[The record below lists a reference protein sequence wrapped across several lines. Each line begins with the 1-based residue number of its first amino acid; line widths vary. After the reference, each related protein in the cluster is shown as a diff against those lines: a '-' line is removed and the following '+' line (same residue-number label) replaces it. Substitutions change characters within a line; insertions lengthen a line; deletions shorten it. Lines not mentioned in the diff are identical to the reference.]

1 MDNKNGLVNK
11 LKKLKKLFTPWF
23 LVFQLVAIVFI
34 VILATVQWPEI
45 VQAIFLEVIA
55 TSWITSFLVGFKKPQ
70 VQSFTEK
77 KIENAIKNTIIDD
90 FIKESEINEE
100 EIKREILKEF
110 VRDNKHIGK
119 IFLKKYVD
127 LMDIASMPNLGTR
140 FTKLVT
146 SKISKMI
153 QGINYRE
160 PYTKY
165 GIVSP
170 KSENVYLTSLI
181 ANKLKIPLM
190 FVKCEPP
197 EECNDCE
204 GNNCISQNKIKSFIP
219 DSESDLYLIL
229 DCRWEKL
236 PKQDMEWILFEDVI
250 LSGSKLCFT
259 AAVIKNLENR
269 LNIKISKVLVII
281 RRKEVKM
288 ELIIKKLNNFIKVDH
303 DNFYIIWEFNDA
315 DIYSLSLKEK

>member
-11 LKKLKKLFTPWF
+11 LKKLKKWFTPWF
-23 LVFQLVAIVFI
+23 LVFQLVAVLFI
-34 VILATVQWPEI
+34 VLLATVQWPEI

-55 TSWITSFLVGFKKPQ
+55 TSWITSFLVGFKNPQ
-70 VQSFTEK
+70 DQSFTEK
-77 KIENAIKNTIIDD
+77 EIENAIKNTINDD
-90 FIKESEINEE
+90 YIKESEINEE
-100 EIKREILKEF
+100 EIKREIIKEF
-110 VRDNKHIGK
+110 VRDDKQIGK
-119 IFLKKYVD
+119 IFLNKYVD

-153 QGINYRE
+153 QDINYRE

-190 FVKCEPP
+190 FVKAEPP
-197 EECNDCE
+197 SSCYGCE
-204 GNNCISQNKIKSFIP
+204 GNNCISQNEIKSFIS
-219 DSESDLYLIL
+219 DNKSDLYRIL

-236 PKQDMEWILFEDVI
+236 PKQHMEWILFEDVI
-250 LSGSKLCFT
+250 LSGNKLCFT
-259 AAVIKNLENR
+259 AAVIKNLEKMM
-269 LNIKISKVLVII
+269 NIKISKVLVIV

-288 ELIIKKLNNFIKVDH
+288 ETIIKKLNNFIKVDH